1 MAKKKIVPEE
11 MEQEVDM
18 MEEKKVEVKKEEK
31 PQVVSSKEKICE
43 FYGIR
48 DAELLSP
55 ERDLSKYNL
64 KEWEEAVLLEWA
76 NKNIEVNIDKI
87 KFDMYSCE
95 PEVRV
100 ILEKYGITP
109 RQVSE
114 WNMKELSEEEKD
126 IIVDYYNSL
135 VAKCL

>member
-11 MEQEVDM
+11 MELEVEIL
-18 MEEKKVEVKKEEK
+18 EEKKVEEKKEEK

-43 FYGIR
+43 FYWIQ

-64 KEWEEAVLLEWA
+64 NKQEEDTLLEWA
-76 NKNIEVNIDKI
+76 CQNKVVCADKVV
-87 KFDMYSCE
+87 FDMYRCE
-95 PEVRV
+95 PEVKA
-100 ILEKYGITP
+100 IIEKYGITP
-109 RQVSE
+109 KDVADGK
-114 WNMKELSEEEKD
+114 MGELGEKEKD

-135 VAKCL
+135 VEKL

>member
-11 MEQEVDM
+11 MELEV
-18 MEEKKVEVKKEEK
+18 EAVEEVKVEKKNEEK

-43 FYGIR
+43 FYWIQ

-64 KEWEEAVLLEWA
+64 NKQEEETLLEWA
-76 NKNIEVNIDKI
+76 CQNKVVCADKVV
-87 KFDMYSCE
+87 FDMYRCE
-95 PEVRV
+95 PEVKA
-100 ILEKYGITP
+100 IIEKYGITP
-109 RQVSE
+109 KDVADGK
-114 WNMKELSEEEKD
+114 MDELGEKEKD

-135 VAKCL
+135 VEKL

>member
-11 MEQEVDM
+11 MEQEVEM
-18 MEEKKVEVKKEEK
+18 MEEKKVEAKKEEK
-31 PQVVSSKEKICE
+31 SEVISSKEKICE

-48 DAELLSP
+48 DDELLSP

-64 KEWEEAVLLEWA
+64 NKKEEEVLLEWI
-76 NKNIEVNIDKI
+76 NKNRVISADMI
-87 KFDMYSCE
+87 KFDMYRCS

-100 ILEKYGITP
+100 VIEKYGISP
-109 RQVSE
+109 KDIAE

-126 IIVDYYNSL
+126 LIVDYYNSL
-135 VAKCL
+135 VEKL

>member
-11 MEQEVDM
+11 MELEVEM
-18 MEEKKVEVKKEEK
+18 LEEKKVEAKKEEK
-31 PQVVSSKEKICE
+31 PKVASSKEKICE

-64 KEWEEAVLLEWA
+64 REWEEDVLLEWA

-87 KFDMYSCE
+87 RFDIYKCE
-95 PEVRV
+95 PEVKA
-100 ILEKYGITP
+100 IIEKYGITP
-109 RQVSE
+109 RQVAE

-126 IIVDYYNSL
+126 IICKYYNSL
-135 VAKCL
+135 AAKL